1 MALDIRAIEAP
12 EFSFPQAE
20 SDALPSLPFRL
31 LALGN
36 SGSGKT
42 TAMINMITDPRFYG
56 KKPWERVYWCSPTAA
71 VDDALT
77 PLRRYVEDV
86 LKQDQEEDPTF
97 HDHIDVPFLT
107 KVIERQRK
115 ITERMKAMTPRP
127 KKGFG
132 ILIVLDDL
140 ADARRNA
147 LQCGQL
153 VDSCFIKAR
162 HWGVSTV
169 LSTQKL
175 RLPLISPCCRV
186 NVTGVMTWRLRSAYE
201 MAQYLEEYSALVPKS
216 VLKDMYDE
224 ATSIRFNFLYINTLA
239 KDIGHMFYSGFTR
252 RFIPSESGET
262 AAA

>member
-20 SDALPSLPFRL
+20 SDALPSLPCRL

-36 SGSGKT
+36 SGSGKS
-42 TAMINMITDPRFYG
+42 TALIQMITQPRFYG
-56 KKPWERVYWCSPTAA
+56 KKQWERVYWCSPTAA
-71 VDDALT
+71 VDDAMA

-107 KVIERQRK
+107 KVIERQRR
-115 ITERMKAMTPRP
+115 ITERMKSMTPRP

-140 ADARRNA
+140 ADSRRNA

-153 VDSCFIKAR
+153 VDSLFIKAR
-162 HWGVSTV
+162 HWGVSTI

-175 RLPLISPCCRV
+175 RLPLISPRCRV
-186 NVTGVMTWRLRSAYE
+186 NVTGVMTWRLRSAYGKT
-201 MAQYLEEYSALVPKS
+201 QYLEEYAALGPKA
-216 VLKDMYDE
+216 VLETMYDE

-239 KDIGHMFYSGFTR
+239 KDIDHMFYSGFTR
-252 RFIPSESGET
+252 RFIPSEMME
-262 AAA
+262 

>member
-1 MALDIRAIEAP
+1 MDIRPVAGP
-12 EFSFPQAE
+12 EFSFQQEP
-20 SDALPSLPFRL
+20 SDVLPSLPFRL

-42 TAMINMITDPRFYG
+42 VAIQSLITDPRFYG

-97 HDHIDVPFLT
+97 HTFVDVPFLT
-107 KVIERQRK
+107 KVIERQSK
-115 ITERMKAMTPRP
+115 ITERMKAMKPRP

-140 ADARRNA
+140 ADSRRNA

-153 VDSCFIKAR
+153 VDSLFIKAR

-175 RLPLISPCCRV
+175 RLPLISPCVRV
-186 NVTGVMTWRLRSAYE
+186 NVTGVMVWRLRSAYE
-201 MAQYLEEYSALVPKS
+201 KSQYLEEYSSLVPKD
-216 VLKDMYDE
+216 VLETMYTE
-224 ATSIRFNFLYINTLA
+224 STSIPFNFLFVNTLA
-239 KDIGHMFYSGFTR
+239 KDIDHMFYSGFTK
-252 RFIPSESGET
+252 RFVPSEMMD
-262 AAA
+262 

>member
-20 SDALPSLPFRL
+20 SDALPSLPCRL

-42 TAMINMITDPRFYG
+42 TAIINLITDPRFYG
-56 KKPWERVYWCSPTAA
+56 HKPWERVYWLSPTSV
-71 VDDALT
+71 VDDAMA

-86 LKQDQEEDPTF
+86 LKQPQDEDPTF
-97 HDHIDVPFLT
+97 HTFVDVPFLT
-107 KVIERQRK
+107 GVIERQRK

-140 ADARRNA
+140 ADVKRNV

-153 VDSCFIKAR
+153 VDSLFIKAR
-162 HWGVSTV
+162 HWGVSTI

-175 RLPLISPCCRV
+175 RLPLISPCVRV
-186 NVTGVMTWRLRSAYE
+186 NVTGVMTWRLRSRYE
-201 MAQYLEEYSALVPKS
+201 MTQYLEEYSSLVPKD
-216 VLKDMYDE
+216 VLKTMYDE
-224 ATSIRFNFLYINTLA
+224 ATSIPFNFLLLTLW
-239 KDIGHMFYSGFTR
+239 
-252 RFIPSESGET
+252 PSQ
-262 AAA
+262 

>member
-12 EFSFPQAE
+12 EFSFPPAE
-20 SDALPSLPFRL
+20 SDALPSLPCRL

-42 TAMINMITDPRFYG
+42 TAIINLITDPRFYG
-56 KKPWERVYWCSPTAA
+56 HKPWQRVYWCSPTAA
-71 VDDALT
+71 ADDALT

-97 HDHIDVPFLT
+97 HEFIDVQFLT

-127 KKGFG
+127 KKRFG

-140 ADARRNA
+140 ADARRNV

-153 VDSCFIKAR
+153 VDSLFIKAR
-162 HWGVSTV
+162 HWGVSTI

-175 RLPLISPCCRV
+175 RLPLISPCVRV
-186 NVTGVMTWRLRSAYE
+186 NVTGVMVWRLRSQYE
-201 MAQYLEEYSALVPKS
+201 KSQYLEEYSALVPKA
-216 VLKDMYDE
+216 VLETMYDE
-224 ATSIRFNFLYINTLA
+224 ATSIRFNFLYINTPA
-239 KDIGHMFYSGFTR
+239 KDTDNMFYSGFTR
-252 RFIPSESGET
+252 RFIPSEMMD
-262 AAA
+262 

>member
-1 MALDIRAIEAP
+1 MDIRPIEGP

-20 SDALPSLPFRL
+20 SDVLPSLPLRM

-42 TAMINMITDPRFYG
+42 TALINLITDKRFYRG
-56 KKPWERVYWCSPTAA
+56 KWARIYWCSPTAV
-71 VDDALT
+71 VDDAME
-77 PLRRYVEDV
+77 PLRRYVEDE
-86 LKQDQEEDPTF
+86 LKQDQQREPTF
-97 HDHIDVPFLT
+97 HDSINVPFLAQM
-107 KVIERQRK
+107 IDRQRK
-115 ITERMKAMTPRP
+115 ITERMKSMTPRP

-140 ADARRNA
+140 ADSRRNA

-153 VDSCFIKAR
+153 VDSLFIKAR
-162 HWGVSTV
+162 HWGVSTI

-201 MAQYLEEYSALVPKS
+201 KTQYLEEYAALVPKA
-216 VLKDMYDE
+216 VLETMYDE
-224 ATSIRFNFLYINTLA
+224 ATSIPFGFLYINTLA
-239 KDIGHMFYSGFTR
+239 KDIDHMFYSGFTR
-252 RFIPSESGET
+252 RFIPSEMMD
-262 AAA
+262 